1 MKKIFCLR
9 TYYQIIFALQM
20 VNTICKDD
28 EVVFLISD
36 DSNGS
41 KRVAEKIQSIGIVK
55 KVIWIKTKRL
65 TYEKNL
71 FEKISDSISIALL
84 ETNRYENVL
93 RPILNI
99 GFDEFIFF
107 NFGVDTIAFY
117 NLFVKRNPDIKVSRI
132 EEGILS
138 YGIEIGY
145 GQGKI
150 VDLSY
155 YVRKLLHR
163 KNIIDNF
170 YNFYCYY
177 PVIYKGNLQSVQI
190 PRISVNSKT
199 ARILGKIFRPD
210 TSGYTQKYIFFTS
223 VYDFEGGEPIGEY
236 ELVLKVANL
245 VGKDNLLIKIHPRD
259 LRTIYSDNGFNVDKN
274 SLIPWE
280 AIQLSSDF
288 SDKVFLTIN
297 SGSVLSGSTMSEKP
311 VKTFYMYKLCNI
323 KENRSCQKNA
333 QDIEALLCKS
343 SMKEVF
349 RNVKIAEKIEDIL

>member
-1 MKKIFCLR
+1 M
-9 TYYQIIFALQM
+9 
-20 VNTICKDD
+20 
-28 EVVFLISD
+28 
-36 DSNGS
+36 
-41 KRVAEKIQSIGIVK
+41 
-55 KVIWIKTKRL
+55 
-65 TYEKNL
+65 
-71 FEKISDSISIALL
+71 
-84 ETNRYENVL
+84 
-93 RPILNI
+93 
-99 GFDEFIFF
+99 
-107 NFGVDTIAFY
+107 
-117 NLFVKRNPDIKVSRI
+117 
-132 EEGILS
+132 
-138 YGIEIGY
+138 
-145 GQGKI
+145 
-150 VDLSY
+150 
-155 YVRKLLHR
+155 
-163 KNIIDNF
+163 
-170 YNFYCYY
+170 
-177 PVIYKGNLQSVQI
+177 
-190 PRISVNSKT
+190 NSKT